1 VILVLGKR
9 RMGAGFAGRRR
20 CAMALATAM
29 IVLGAGAATAQVGPA
44 EIDGFVEYQY
54 RLTKGKGQGSI
65 GTHFGSVFTQL
76 SSYVWQPWIMQ
87 VNASLGLTKTRSES
101 PNFDS
106 SAPQKRRETFVTG
119 RLNVDIVRQSRFPFF
134 AFAEIQDS
142 RVDSDLQGF
151 EGAQSTLGFMQ
162 RYTPWS
168 GGQFL
173 LEYRRNMTERFSDER
188 SQATSGSPLEHST
201 DRWQVRID
209 KGFGRH
215 RLNYNAVV
223 TDFARSDT
231 LESKND
237 NRHTLRHRY
246 SRNSRFSLDNT
257 FFVSDES
264 IERQSSNVLR
274 VFRQFNSIL
283 SWRPEVKRPLV
294 ITGRALLHD
303 IESGQTDSSQNT
315 ENIWVS
321 GSLNYQLTDHVT
333 LAGSVGSSSQ
343 KFDSADWQTRTFS
356 RLSAQVR
363 SKEHTVLTGRYRA
376 SGAIHLLHEKGSLD
390 PDEPGETDESTQEL
404 SVNLSHTLSKQFSLA
419 SGHQLDLHVSQ
430 DWTGQKN
437 REGERGQ
444 MLGHRIFGTL
454 SRQRGNSNSYL
465 RVSATDRRQRGL
477 VERNFQLLNL
487 QLSRTTRFD
496 RRRALGGSLTYQ
508 YSRKWLDDIDLGSSG
523 SHSTNYSA
531 NINYRHADIFTVRDL
546 DFFSE
551 LRAQSSEFVSDDPF
565 DEISNNIDETR
576 SDVDWRNRLI
586 FNVGRLRLRLDAN
599 FRQVE
604 DRWSTSIFFRVRRYY
619 DFR

>member
-1 VILVLGKR
+1 
-9 RMGAGFAGRRR
+9 MGAGFAGRRR
-20 CAMALATAM
+20 CAMALATGM
-29 IVLGAGAATAQVGPA
+29 IVLVAGAATAQVGPA

-54 RLTKGKGQGSI
+54 RLTKGKGQESI
-65 GTHFGSVFTQL
+65 GTHFGTVFTQL

-87 VNASLGLTKTRSES
+87 VNASLGLTKTRAET
-101 PNFDS
+101 PNIGA
-106 SAPQKRRETFVTG
+106 SAAQERRESFVTG
-119 RLNVDIVRQSRFPFF
+119 RLNVDILRQSRFPFL

-142 RVDSDLQGF
+142 RVDSDVQGL
-151 EGAQSTLGFMQ
+151 EGVQSTLGFMQ
-162 RYTPWS
+162 RFMPRS

-173 LEYRRNMTERFSDER
+173 LEYRRNMTERFSDDL
-188 SQATSGSPLEHST
+188 SQAASASSLEHST
-201 DRWQVRID
+201 DRWQARMD

-215 RLNYNAVV
+215 RVNYNAVV

-246 SRNSRFSLDNT
+246 SRNSSFSLENT

-283 SWRPEVKRPLV
+283 SWRPEVERPLL

-303 IESGQTDSSQNT
+303 IESGQIGSSQNT

-321 GSLNYQLTDHVT
+321 GSLTYQPTDHVT
-333 LAGSVGSSSQ
+333 LGAALGSSSQ
-343 KFDSADWQTRTFS
+343 RYDPADWQTRTFS
-356 RLSAQVR
+356 QLNAQVR
-363 SKEHTVLTGRYRA
+363 SKEYSVLTGRYRS
-376 SGAIHLLHEKGSLD
+376 SGAIFLLHEKGSLD
-390 PDEPGETDESTQEL
+390 PDDPAESDELTQDL
-404 SVNLSHTLSKQFSLA
+404 SVNLSHTLSKQFRLA
-419 SGHQLDLHVSQ
+419 SGYQLDLNVSQ
-430 DWTGQKN
+430 DWTGQQN
-437 REGERGQ
+437 RAGERGRI
-444 MLGHRIFGTL
+444 LGHRIFGTL

-496 RRRALGGSLTYQ
+496 RRRSLGGSLTYQ
-508 YSRKWLDDIDLGSSG
+508 YSSNELDDSDLGSSD

-531 NINYRHADIFTVRDL
+531 NINYRHADIVNVRNL

-586 FNVGRLRLRLDAN
+586 FDVGKLRLRLDAN

-604 DRWSTSIFFRVRRYY
+604 DRWSTSIYFRVRRYY